1 MLSPEAAAAVA
12 SATSRPV
19 GARTQQTSLLL
30 EVETSRAEPRVS
42 AAIFRDEESFRRN
55 ENPVRVLTLNRDGRA
70 FVVNLPA
77 GRYAIVAWQDT
88 DGDGKLTRT
97 RFGGAS
103 EPHGYSRDARARVGP
118 PRFEDAAFD
127 LMPGGVSQ
135 RIVLRGGR

>member
-1 MLSPEAAAAVA
+1 MA

-30 EVETSRAEPRVS
+30 EVETNRPEPRVS
-42 AAIFRDEESFRRN
+42 AAIFRDAESFRRN
-55 ENPVRVLTLNRDGRA
+55 EDPVRVLTLNRDGRA

-88 DGDGKLTRT
+88 DGDGKLTRS
-97 RFGGAS
+97 RFGGSS
-103 EPHGYSRDARARVGP
+103 EPHGYSRDARGRFGP

-127 LMPGGVSQ
+127 LTPGGVSQ